1 MRSQKNLGTLSISK
15 RNMNYSTG
23 TLRERSILCSLKA
36 ETSILG
42 NLLRI
47 LSVIT
52 IPAALLYATYLIEL
66 SRFQGVQDL
75 CMSSCN
81 ADVRQYNCRAQ
92 EKSMVFALSTYL
104 SHCKIACE
112 DKLSS
117 GRQKSEWVRLAS
129 IGILLW
135 FSVCA
140 VAAILI
146 RQRLLSGQ

>member
-1 MRSQKNLGTLSISK
+1 
-15 RNMNYSTG
+15 MNYSTG

-36 ETSILG
+36 ETSNLG

-47 LSVIT
+47 VSVIT
-52 IPAALLYATYLIEL
+52 IPASLLYATYLIEL

-81 ADVRQYNCRAQ
+81 ADVRQYNFTTSRAQ

-135 FSVCA
+135 FSVCV